1 MIERAARALAREH
14 AAVRWES
21 WSELAREM
29 FRSHARA
36 VLAAVGVLS

>member
-29 FRSHARA
+29 FRRQARV
-36 VLAAVGVLS
+36 VLDAAGVLS